1 MKFGENIQAD
11 VWARLPATKYLA
23 GRKRVRRMVERAVLA
38 WPVDDITE
46 CFGVEPVGDWHKVD
60 SGKLG
65 KISAKLGNRIAYDE
79 YGSIL
84 AMLFIG
90 LASAIV
96 QVLLEWWLIRS
107 SHRIA
112 FDLWSSELSE

>member
-1 MKFGENIQAD
+1 MKFGENIQTD
-11 VWARLPATKYLA
+11 VWNRLPAVKHLA
-23 GRKRVRRMVERAVLA
+23 GRNRVRRMVERAVLA
-38 WPVDDITE
+38 WPIDEITQ

-60 SGKLG
+60 SHKLREIAAGLG
-65 KISAKLGNRIAYDE
+65 KRIAYDE

-90 LASAIV
+90 LASALV

-107 SHRIA
+107 SHRVA
-112 FDLWSSELSE
+112 FDIWASELQE

>member
-1 MKFGENIQAD
+1 MKFAENIQTD
-11 VWARLPATKYLA
+11 VWNRLPATKHLA
-23 GRKRVRRMVERAVLA
+23 GRSRVRKMVERAVA
-38 WPVDDITE
+38 SWPVDEITE
-46 CFGVEPVGDWHKVD
+46 CLGVEPVGDWHKTD
-60 SGKLG
+60 AEKLRALAGRMGK
-65 KISAKLGNRIAYDE
+65 KVAYDE